1 MYTQKNADL
10 KLTMVNAHN
19 EFEMELK
26 KYALFKVG
34 DNILCDDLVQEAYM
48 KTWKYMVSSGKIHL
62 MKPFLYRILNCL
74 IIDEYRKRK
83 TISLDELI
91 ENGLELG
98 VDSSTKMINQLD
110 GASAIKMIELL
121 PISYKSIVYMRY
133 VEELSVGEVSI
144 LTGQSKNMITVKTH
158 RGLEKLRSLYTKQ

>member
-1 MYTQKNADL
+1 MDTQKKADL
-10 KLTMVNAHN
+10 QLTMISAHN

-48 KTWKYMVSSGKIHL
+48 KTWKYMINTGKIHL
-62 MKPFLYRILNCL
+62 MKPFLYHILNCL

-83 TISLDELI
+83 TVSLEELI
-91 ENGLELG
+91 EKGLELG

-110 GASAIKMIELL
+110 GASAVKMIELL
-121 PISYKSIVYMRY
+121 PPSYKSIVHMRY
-133 VEELSVGEVSI
+133 VQELSVAEVAL
-144 LTGQSKNMITVKTH
+144 LTGQSKNMVTVKTH
-158 RGLEKLRSLYTKQ
+158 RGLEKLKLLFNKE